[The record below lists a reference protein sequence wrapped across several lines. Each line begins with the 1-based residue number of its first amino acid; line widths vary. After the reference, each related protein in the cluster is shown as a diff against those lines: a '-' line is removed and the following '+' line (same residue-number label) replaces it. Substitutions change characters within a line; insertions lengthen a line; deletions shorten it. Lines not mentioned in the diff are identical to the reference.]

1 MVKGAA
7 PTVPS
12 GEAVPAA
19 AFLALLGDAALPM
32 YLYDSE
38 TLRFLEVNDAAVRTY
53 GWSREEFLR
62 KTLLDIRPPEDIP
75 RLRALLAGE
84 GPWERVTDGW
94 RHITR
99 DGRLLEVEIHSHA
112 VDWEGRAAGLVI
124 VMDVSERL
132 RTARALRESEHLFR
146 LLAEHATDMIALH
159 DEEGR
164 FLYASPAAQAVLGV
178 APAELLGRDPWQ
190 VVHPD
195 DVPAVRA
202 AVERLRAA
210 VDVSDI
216 TFRVRRPDGSLSWAE
231 TSGRVITGADPQDP
245 ARFITVSRDVSDR
258 RRLEAQLLQSQ
269 KLEGI
274 GRLAGGIAHDFNN
287 LLTAIIGHA
296 DLAAVGLPAGSAA
309 HEDLDEVRKAAERAT
324 GLTRQLLAFARRQ
337 MIEPR
342 PVQLNELVAGMASM
356 LRRILGE
363 SVDLSLRLLDDL
375 WPVQADPT
383 QLEQVVMNLAVNARD
398 AMPRGGR
405 LTVSTANVRMVEG
418 VPPAGGEAPAGEYV
432 QLVVTDTG
440 SGMDAETI
448 RHIFEPF
455 FTTKEVG
462 KGTGLGLATT
472 YGIVKQSGGH
482 ISVASSPGRGTTFTL
497 LLPRA
502 GPQAPGADSGAAP
515 AGPGGGETILLA
527 EDDAQ
532 LRRLAVRT
540 LSMAGYQVLEAE
552 DGEDALGVAARH
564 PGPVHLLLTDI
575 VMPRMGGLALAE
587 RLRARNPA
595 LRVLFVSGYA
605 REWIEGDDRPA
616 EEVSLLPKPWTTEQL
631 LRRIRERLDAPA

>member
-1 MVKGAA
+1 MTGSA
-7 PTVPS
+7 PPVPP
-12 GEAVPAA
+12 GEAAHGA

-32 YLYDSE
+32 YVYDSE
-38 TLRFLEVNDAAVRTY
+38 SLRFLEVNDAAVRTY
-53 GWSREEFLR
+53 GWSRDEFLR
-62 KTLLDIRPPEDIP
+62 RTLLDIRPPAEIP
-75 RLRALLAGE
+75 RLRALLSGQ

-112 VDWEGRAAGLVI
+112 VAWEGRPAGLVI
-124 VMDVSERL
+124 VIDVSERL

-159 DEEGR
+159 DEAGR
-164 FLYASPAAQAVLGV
+164 FLYASPAARAVLGV
-178 APAELLGRDPWQ
+178 APEDLLGSDPWQ

-195 DVPAVRA
+195 DVPAVRT

-210 VDVSDI
+210 VGVSDV
-216 TFRVRRPDGSLSWAE
+216 TFRVRRPDGSVSWAE
-231 TSGRVITGADPQDP
+231 TSGRVISGADPEDR

-287 LLTAIIGHA
+287 LLTAILGHA

-375 WPVQADPT
+375 WLVQADPT
-383 QLEQVVMNLAVNARD
+383 QLEQVLMNLAVNARD

-418 VPPAGGEAPAGEYV
+418 APAPGGEAPAGEFV
-432 QLVVTDTG
+432 QLVVSDTG
-440 SGMDAETI
+440 TGMDAETI

-502 GPQAPGADSGAAP
+502 GRPAPGAEASAAT

-532 LRRLAVRT
+532 LRRLAART

-552 DGEDALGVAARH
+552 DGEDALGVAARQA
-564 PGPVHLLLTDI
+564 GPVHLLLTDI
-575 VMPRMGGLALAE
+575 VMPRMGGLALAK
-587 RLRARNPA
+587 RLRARHPG

-616 EEVSLLPKPWTTEQL
+616 EDVALLPKPWTTEQL